1 MLRPPTMELRHLRY
15 FVAVAEEQNITRA
28 AARLRVSQPPLSRQI
43 RDLEEELGA
52 ELLERTARSVRLTA
66 AGWAFLEECYRVL
79 RAADEAVKV
88 AQRVA
93 AGGKGQLRLGYA
105 PGPTQELLRR
115 LLQVLREKQPAL
127 RVALHDLS
135 TAEILEGLKN
145 DALDAAL
152 MVEPCPAPGRGL
164 VFERLR
170 EDAVVGIVSADHRLA
185 KKKTLRVEE
194 AAQEP
199 QVILSRRDY
208 PEHIET
214 VALAYGV
221 KSKQLRI
228 EEECDSGATLF
239 ASVEAGRG
247 MSLITQRVAARSGL
261 RLKLLPLV
269 PKPPPI
275 VVGVAYPMG
284 RGNRAISSLVEA
296 AKVAARE

>member
-1 MLRPPTMELRHLRY
+1 MELRHLRY

-43 RDLEEELGA
+43 RDLEDELGA

-88 AQRVA
+88 ARRVA
-93 AGGKGQLRLGYA
+93 VGGRSQLRLGYA

-115 LLQVLREKQPAL
+115 LLQVLREKQPDL
-127 RVALHDLS
+127 KVALHDLS
-135 TAEILEGLKN
+135 TAEILAGLSGGT
-145 DALDAAL
+145 LDAAL
-152 MVEPCPAPGRGL
+152 MVEPCPAPVRGL
-164 VFERLR
+164 AFERLR
-170 EDAVVGIVSADHRLA
+170 EDAVVAVVSADHRLA
-185 KKKTLRVEE
+185 RKKSLPAAE
-194 AAQEP
+194 AAREP

-214 VALAYGV
+214 VARAYGV
-221 KSKQLRI
+221 RSKQLRI

-261 RLKLLPLV
+261 RLKLIPLV
-269 PKPPPI
+269 PNPPPI
-275 VVGVAYPMG
+275 VVGVAYPTG
-284 RGNRAISSLVEA
+284 RVNRAVVSLVEA